1 MGLHRQVEALI
12 RCLGRGSIGVVLAS
26 ASILSACEGAV
37 GESPGKSSTDAAF
50 DASEA
55 VASEN
60 FELLVGLEVR
70 DDVLRL
76 GVGDYALDAN

>member
-1 MGLHRQVEALI
+1 MGLHRQVGVLI
-12 RCLGRGSIGVVLAS
+12 RCLGRGSAGVVVAS
-26 ASILSACEGAV
+26 ASILGACQGAV
-37 GESPGKSSTDAAF
+37 GESPGKSSTDAAL

-60 FELLVGLEVR
+60 FELLVWLEVL

-76 GVGDYALDAN
+76 AGRWR